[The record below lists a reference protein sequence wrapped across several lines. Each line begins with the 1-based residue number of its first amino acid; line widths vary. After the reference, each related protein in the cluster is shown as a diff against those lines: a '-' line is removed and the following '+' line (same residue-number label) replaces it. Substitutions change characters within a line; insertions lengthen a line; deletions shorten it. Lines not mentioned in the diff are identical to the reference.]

1 MQDLQSEL
9 SGRRLKMKD
18 LEACTGVSR
27 ETIRFYIREGMLP
40 EPERPR
46 RNVAWYGPDH
56 VERVRAIKRLQAERQ
71 LPLGA
76 IRDLL
81 DRADVRALAEGRGER
96 IASLLPAM
104 LDRGLEADGSDPLE
118 AVAAVSGLTVEE
130 LRAMAEAGIL
140 EVDDEDRIDR
150 RDRPICEAWGRIRQA
165 GFSAEDGF
173 TVDQLREYQRLLERI
188 AELQVSTFMAGRGA
202 RGTGDEAAR
211 SGAEGMLLS
220 HELFGALHVKA
231 ALEALRRGDAAAE

>member
-1 MQDLQSEL
+1 MVSPAP

-40 EPERPR
+40 EPERPH
-46 RNVAWYGPDH
+46 RNLAWYGSDH
-56 VERVRAIKRLQAERQ
+56 VERVLAIKRLQADRQ
-71 LPLGA
+71 LPLGV

-104 LDRGLEADGSDPLE
+104 LDRGLEEEGSDPVE
-118 AVAAVSGLTVEE
+118 TVALASGLSVEE
-130 LRAMAEAGIL
+130 LRAMAAAGVL
-140 EVDDEDRIDR
+140 DLDDEDRIDR
-150 RDRPICEAWGRIRQA
+150 RDRPICEAWGRIRSA

-173 TVDQLREYQRLLERI
+173 TVDQLREYQRRMVQI
-188 AELQVSTFMAGRGA
+188 AELQVTTFMAGRGA
-202 RGTGDEAAR
+202 RGTGEEAAR
-211 SGAEGMLLS
+211 AGAEGMLLS

-231 ALEALRRGDAAAE
+231 ALEALRRGDGEGG